1 MDILIR
7 NLLDLPEESSA
18 LRHTY
23 LRVLFPLL
31 SHTQLR
37 NPPHYKQEEL
47 RKLLSIL
54 VRGQGA
60 QTEAESSLESD
71 WGHFGELDETTK
83 RLVRRCQT
91 VEWLRDPDDE
101 DIVEVE
107 SPVDT
112 KSSPTSPDSPSKSK
126 PPALPAPRKLTKRN
140 SSKGSELTIGAF
152 LTPQL
157 ETARHSSI
165 SIAQMAAQREKPG
178 VITPS
183 RNPSLKHNL
192 RTVILLGKKE
202 RPPLPKAR
210 RSVAARGGERQ
221 VEGELS
227 NKLDLG
233 ATPLPIEGA
242 TATPDHVQERPTS
255 SSSQKSP
262 PVPPRLSDFRKPP
275 PSIPRTRRWRFLSRD
290 EGGTHGHKSS
300 GREPGKFDAYMPSVR
315 PLIATAPSKTSPP
328 PRRSLGRDT
337 SPNALSKQPEPP
349 TETVSEA
356 LNSAQ
361 DQANTTIAEALDTID
376 LQSPFAG
383 PERIPEALEPDE
395 EVSPTRVTGPRIVTT
410 FIGTP
415 ATTPTPTA
423 SPSPTTV
430 RPPSPTPPP
439 PPPHHTRP
447 VSTTHTRSQSTP
459 NPTFQPPYQPSSP
472 TSLYKPLPPPPEEP
486 RDAPPVPTK
495 DNEINSQQHPDN
507 LPPAPAPPSLSPTH
521 TRTRTLLAPPD
532 TAPIRPVPG
541 PRWELERSPFLSEE
555 DPEEERVE
563 GSG

>member
-7 NLLDLPEESSA
+7 NLLDLPEESGA

-60 QTEAESSLESD
+60 QSEAESSLERD

-83 RLVRRCQT
+83 RLVKRCQT
-91 VEWLRDPDDE
+91 VTWLRDPEDE
-101 DIVEVE
+101 DIMEVE

-112 KSSPTSPDSPSKSK
+112 MSSPTSPDSPSKSK
-126 PPALPAPRKLTKRN
+126 PPALPAPRKLSKRN

-165 SIAQMAAQREKPG
+165 SMAEMAVQREKPG

-183 RNPSLKHNL
+183 RNPSLRHNL

-210 RSVAARGGERQ
+210 RSVAARGGEHQ
-221 VEGELS
+221 ADGGLS
-227 NKLDLG
+227 DRLDLG
-233 ATPLPIEGA
+233 VSPLPIKDA
-242 TATPDHVQERPTS
+242 TATTDHIQVRPTS

-262 PVPPRLSDFRKPP
+262 PVPPRLSDYKKPP
-275 PSIPRTRRWRFLSRD
+275 PIIPRARRWRFLSRD
-290 EGGTHGHKSS
+290 EQSTHGHKSS
-300 GREPGKFDAYMPSVR
+300 GREPGKFDAYMPSIR
-315 PLIATAPSKTSPP
+315 PMIPIAAPKTSLPP
-328 PRRSLGRDT
+328 HGSEHDLPATT
-337 SPNALSKQPEPP
+337 SSKSPDHPP
-349 TETVSEA
+349 ETVSEA

-361 DQANTTIAEALDTID
+361 DEANTTIAEALETID

-383 PERIPEALEPDE
+383 PERAPDVLEADE
-395 EVSPTRVTGPRIVTT
+395 EVSPTRMTGPRIITT
-410 FIGTP
+410 LIDTP
-415 ATTPTPTA
+415 TTTPTPTA
-423 SPSPTTV
+423 TPSPTTISA
-430 RPPSPTPPP
+430 PNPMPPP
-439 PPPHHTRP
+439 PPPHSTRP
-447 VSTTHTRSQSTP
+447 VSLAHTRSQSTP
-459 NPTFQPPYQPSSP
+459 NPTLQQRYQPPSP
-472 TSLYKPLPPPPEEP
+472 TSLYKPLPPPPEDSQEF
-486 RDAPPVPTK
+486 PPVPPENNDIT
-495 DNEINSQQHPDN
+495 SQPQ

-521 TRTRTLLAPPD
+521 TRPRTLLAPPD

-541 PRWELERSPFLSEE
+541 PRWELERSPFLSDD
-555 DPEEERVE
+555 DPEDEKIE
-563 GSG
+563 GSS